1 MSDAAGRV
9 NLDKGHQFQ
18 EEFSSGLKK
27 MTTLKK
33 NCSSCTP
40 DAVLRDNCGTQS
52 AEELT
57 GDGDDGE
64 VNLLAMVPYQS
75 AEAVGSSSSVVI
87 LDEPPE
93 LELKSGWSI
102 LRRVFLPNQ
111 QSVEKSVKKTSVFQ
125 WVLRLPSWH
134 SSAVVYPDQK
144 QSNHDKDDERCSS
157 LDGETGAIVPFE
169 SSAVCPLSP
178 CNGLGNL
185 PKELLGLHE
194 KYSSTCRLFNYQ
206 ELLLA
211 TSNFKPGSFAFLN
224 FMGPG
229 FKFTSTFGMFLI
241 KFHFLSPENMVGK
254 GGSSNVYKGCLP
266 DGKELAVKIL
276 KPSEDVVKDFIQEI
290 DIITTLHHKNI
301 ISLFGF
307 CFEDNNLLLVYDFL
321 SRGSL
326 EENLHGKLFF

>member
-1 MSDAAGRV
+1 MWKFFLNNVGDAAGRV
-9 NLDKGHQFQ
+9 NLDKGHQCQ
-18 EEFSSGLKK
+18 VEFSSGLKK
-27 MTTLKK
+27 MTTLK
-33 NCSSCTP
+33 NCPSCSP

-57 GDGDDGE
+57 GDGDDGD
-64 VNLLAMVPYQS
+64 VNLLAMVPYQT

-87 LDEPPE
+87 VDEPP
-93 LELKSGWSI
+93 ELKSGWSI

-111 QSVEKSVKKTSVFQ
+111 QYVEKPVKKTSVFQ

-144 QSNHDKDDERCSS
+144 QNNLDKDDERCSS

-178 CNGLGNL
+178 CGGLGNL

-224 FMGPG
+224 FMG
-229 FKFTSTFGMFLI
+229 L
-241 KFHFLSPENMVGK
+241 V
-254 GGSSNVYKGCLP
+254 SSLP
-266 DGKELAVKIL
+266 QIL
-276 KPSEDVVKDFIQEI
+276 E
-290 DIITTLHHKNI
+290 
-301 ISLFGF
+301 
-307 CFEDNNLLLVYDFL
+307 CF
-321 SRGSL
+321 
-326 EENLHGKLFF
+326 